1 MELSWAV
8 ILIILVALAFDF
20 LNGMNDAANSIA
32 TVVATHVLPPRLAVA
47 WAAFFN
53 FVAVFIFGTAI
64 AKTIGRGIVAP
75 GVVDNAFVLSALI
88 GAVAWVWLCTHYGL
102 PISISHSLI
111 GGMVGAAMMKE
122 GWDAVIWWPGVGKIA
137 LFIILSPLIGGV
149 LGCLLMC
156 LSTLCSYKGTCG
168 RMTRLFRGLQL
179 VSSAFFSLGHGSND
193 AQKVAGLITALLVAN
208 NYLATGAEVPYWV
221 LFTCYSVI
229 GLGTFIGGWRVIRT
243 LGVKMTKLRPM
254 GGFSA
259 ETGGALTLL
268 MASQFGVPISTT
280 HTITGA
286 IMGVGA
292 ASRLSAVRW
301 GVAANITIA
310 WGTTIPACALASA
323 LTLWLLQALDLPF
336 LAGRAP

>member
-8 ILIILVALAFDF
+8 MLIILVALAFDF

-53 FVAVFIFGTAI
+53 FAAVFIFGTAI

-75 GVVDNAFVLSALI
+75 GVVDNPFVLSALI

-102 PISISHSLI
+102 PISVSHSLI

-122 GWDAVIWWPGVGKIA
+122 GWGAVIWWPGVGKIA

-149 LGCLLMC
+149 LGYLVMC
-156 LSTLCSYKGTCG
+156 LCTLCSYRGTCG

-221 LFTCYSVI
+221 LFTCYSAI
-229 GLGTFIGGWRVIRT
+229 GLGTLLGGWRVIRT

-259 ETGGALTLL
+259 ETGGALTLV
-268 MASQFGVPISTT
+268 MASHLGIPISTT
-280 HTITGA
+280 HTITGS

-292 ASRLSAVRW
+292 GSRLSGVRW

-310 WGTTIPACALASA
+310 WVTTIPACALASA
-323 LTLWLLQALDLPF
+323 LTMWLLQALDLPF
-336 LAGRAP
+336 LAERAP